1 MSRAIITLT
10 TDFGVGSPYVAQMK
24 GVILSLNAEANIVDL
39 AHTIPPQDIRQGAR
53 VLHEATRTFPAE
65 TIHICVVDPGVGTER
80 EIVYVKIRQQHFV
93 CPDNGVISLLVKEN
107 EPEQLITLSNPEYW
121 LTDVSA
127 TFHGRDIM
135 APAAAY
141 LSLGLDPASLGEPA
155 KDVTKITWAEVHAHD
170 REIHGM
176 VVSFDTFGNLI
187 TDISGGMLEEA
198 GSSSSLQI
206 KCGAHVVREMVRAY
220 GRGVAGSLVALVGS
234 SGLLEL
240 AVVNGSA
247 AQMLGVEVGDEVTVT
262 W

>member
-1 MSRAIITLT
+1 
-10 TDFGVGSPYVAQMK
+10 
-24 GVILSLNAEANIVDL
+24 
-39 AHTIPPQDIRQGAR
+39 
-53 VLHEATRTFPAE
+53 
-65 TIHICVVDPGVGTER
+65 
-80 EIVYVKIRQQHFV
+80 
-93 CPDNGVISLLVKEN
+93 
-107 EPEQLITLSNPEYW
+107 
-121 LTDVSA
+121 
-127 TFHGRDIM
+127 M

-141 LSLGLDPASLGEPA
+141 LSLGLDPTSLGEPA

-198 GSSSSLQI
+198 RSSSSLQI
-206 KCGAHVVREMVRAY
+206 ECSAHVVREMVRAY